1 MWKAVIV
8 SEILELLESSN
19 PQWILFREVVSA
31 KEKGFQNANFETLSY
46 LSIIHYQL
54 PQTPFHLIAQPTDLV
69 IFTTTGFPANKLFT
83 ASSI

>member
-1 MWKAVIV
+1 MCISGRALSGVTDFDKKKAV
-8 SEILELLESSN
+8 
-19 PQWILFREVVSA
+19 
-31 KEKGFQNANFETLSY
+31 EKLHTFNGFLISK

-83 ASSI
+83 ASSM